1 MSHLTD
7 TSPEASRVLTEV
19 YRQMPI
25 GRKWLTLGQDYR
37 TLRLLHA
44 AGFGLRHGSTSPTE
58 VLQDWLAINY
68 GRGSAEEIRGPA
80 LDIQDADSLRIVREV
95 AAIFARLKIPYALGG
110 SMASSVYGI
119 TRPTRDADITVEP
132 FAGVE
137 AEFAASFSP
146 DYYLSLPAIRDAV
159 ARRSSFN
166 IISTT
171 TGFKVDVFVRKDRAF
186 EESAMKRRRQLALPD
201 DPGQPIALHSA
212 EDVIL
217 FKLEWYR
224 LSDESLDRQWT
235 DVLGML
241 SVQGASLEIAYLE
254 HWSSE
259 LKVSALLQRARTEA
273 GN

>member
-19 YRQMPI
+19 YRKMPI
-25 GRKWLTLGQDYR
+25 VRKWLMLGRDYR

-44 AGFGLRHGSTSPTE
+44 AGFRLRHGGTSPTE

-68 GRGSAEEIRGPA
+68 GRGAAEEIRGPA
-80 LDIQDADSLRIVREV
+80 LDIQDADSLRIVGEV
-95 AAIFARLKIPYALGG
+95 AAIFSRLQIPYALGG

-132 FAGVE
+132 FAGLE

-171 TGFKVDVFVRKDRAF
+171 TGFKIDVFVRKDRAF
-186 EESAMKRRRQLALPD
+186 EESAMNRRCEIALPD

-241 SVQGASLEIAYLE
+241 RVQGAGLDMAYLE

-259 LKVSALLQRARTEA
+259 LKVDDLLQRARTEA
-273 GN
+273 GS